1 MLALLIKE
9 VATLAAFDN
18 LARKL
23 TIIPASTPETVV
35 VRVAAYC
42 RVSSN
47 SDDQLNSFA
56 AQNTYYTT
64 LFSEKEN
71 WIMVDIYA
79 DEGITGTCA
88 EKREDFQRLMRDCRK
103 GQIDKIYT
111 KSISRFARN
120 TKDCLEATR
129 ELKAMGIGVVFE
141 EQHIDTSIV
150 SGEMLTAVF
159 AACAQAESDSI
170 SKNTKWGIQ
179 KRMQNGSYLPSH
191 QAFGFELIDGKIAIN
206 VFCAQYVCEIF
217 QLYLSGKNMA
227 EISAYMREEKE
238 KYHELQNWG
247 WTHRTISCLLRN
259 EKYIGDSLW
268 QKTYVTDTLPRK
280 DKVNRGELQRYYVEN
295 THPAIIEKRIFQHVQ
310 TLLEERKKTRSGIAE
325 ARFSRTIIC
334 ETCGKYMRS
343 HFVRGIKYRKCRS
356 HAENMEECP
365 QQSIIESEI
374 EYAFCRLYYK
384 LKQQGTVILEE
395 VNENLETIRE
405 RQMLWS
411 PCIIELNRKISNITS
426 QSHKLTLL
434 NEQGAVDSDVFISK
448 TNQLAEQLRK
458 AKREKDKLLQQQ
470 EDDTL
475 RKTREIIQLLDCG
488 PDYLDSF
495 DEELFRELIDKII
508 VESNERIR
516 FRLKNGLELPEY
528 IERTVR

>member
-1 MLALLIKE
+1 
-9 VATLAAFDN
+9 LAAYDN

-23 TIIPASTPETVV
+23 TVIPASTPEAVK

-42 RVSSN
+42 RVSTD

-64 LFSEKEN
+64 LFSAKEN

-79 DEGITGTCA
+79 DEGITGTSA
-88 EKREDFQRLMRDCRK
+88 EKREDFQRLMNDCRK

-129 ELKAMGIGVVFE
+129 ELKSMGIGVVFE

-150 SGEMLTAVF
+150 SGEMLTAIF
-159 AACAQAESDSI
+159 ASCAQAESESI
-170 SKNTKWGIQ
+170 SKNVKWAIR
-179 KRMQNGSYLPSH
+179 KRMQNGSYISPCWP
-191 QAFGFELIDGKIAIN
+191 FGLARVARDPCIVTEEA
-206 VFCAQYVCEIF
+206 VYV
-217 QLYLSGKNMA
+217 A
-227 EISAYMREEKE
+227 EAYMRYLTGDSAMEIANDYKRRSQDEPVLRRRKWSFQLIIDM
-238 KYHELQNWG
+238 LQ
-247 WTHRTISCLLRN
+247 N

-268 QKTYVTDTLPRK
+268 QKTYMTETLPRK
-280 DKVNRGELQRYYVEN
+280 LVRNKGDLDKYYVSN
-295 THPAIIEKRIFQHVQ
+295 THPAIIDQMVFLAVQELLKKRNTGRIKYANTSVIGKHLICGECGGIF
-310 TLLEERKKTRSGIAE
+310 RKKVIHGKQYRACCTHEQDRS
-325 ARFSRTIIC
+325 IC
-334 ETCGKYMRS
+334 SITAIREEELY
-343 HFVRGIKYRKCRS
+343 
-356 HAENMEECP
+356 HA
-365 QQSIIESEI
+365 
-374 EYAFCRLYYK
+374 YFRLYYK
-384 LKQQGTVILEE
+384 LKNQGMEILAEMAE
-395 VNENLETIRE
+395 DLETVRE

-411 PCIIELNRKISNITS
+411 PDIIEINKRISSITS
-426 QSHKLTLL
+426 QSHRLALL
-434 NEQGAVDSDVFISK
+434 NKQGAVDSDIFISK
-448 TNQLAEQLRK
+448 SNQLAEQLRK
-458 AKREKDKLLQQQ
+458 AKREKEKLLQQQ

-475 RKTREIIQLLDCG
+475 RKTREIIDILDCG

-516 FRLKNGLELPEY
+516 FRLKNGLELLEY